1 MREPLGQMQA
11 RPIQAVA
18 AVVAGAVVAQT
29 AAPEVLE
36 DFQAVVV
43 AVALEVLMV
52 ELVVL
57 EVLDELSSS
66 PISNKCTS

>member
-1 MREPLGQMQA
+1 MQA
-11 RPIQAVA
+11 RPTQAVA
-18 AVVAGAVVAQT
+18 AAGAGAVVAQT

-36 DFQAVVV
+36 DFQVVVVV
-43 AVALEVLMV
+43 AALEVLMV
-52 ELVVL
+52 ELVAL

>member
-1 MREPLGQMQA
+1 MREPQGQMQA

-18 AVVAGAVVAQT
+18 AAAAGAVVAQT

-43 AVALEVLMV
+43 VAALEVLTA
-52 ELVVL
+52 ELAAL
-57 EVLDELSSS
+57 EVLDESSSS